1 MSAPVTS
8 TSQGD
13 HSVNCKDITVMAVPP
28 TSFNDEITPSAPV
41 LGSGKSFQ
49 TAPLPNLNKE
59 AEEHNGKTEELD
71 PMSLIGKETAEPSLE
86 FEREALGQI
95 AAKETSDTPTT
106 TKEET
111 SKTPTSAT
119 HQTSSKELSSKLPA
133 LESGKKETKED
144 KHVFKGQ
151 DTAEFSFIANNLPGK
166 EKRKICGQ
174 NEQECSIEDHKPIT
188 GPNLLKVAESPV
200 KENMSP
206 ESTRDPDI
214 SDLVKI
220 YGTDDFEDVS
230 VDPEL
235 ELVVTPADKP
245 DFSLSEEKLD
255 FENSDGDGE
264 DDGDDGDDEG
274 DEDDEDD
281 GGDEDIANNL
291 DDEVQNY
298 PPGTS
303 KDLKI
308 TDDGL
313 QSDEVSSL
321 RSASPPRDELELEL
335 KRRSSSGDN
344 LKTPISPVI

>member
-13 HSVNCKDITVMAVPP
+13 HSVNCTDITVMAVPL
-28 TSFNDEITPSAPV
+28 TLFNDEIAPSAPV

-49 TAPLPNLNKE
+49 TTPLPNLNKE
-59 AEEHNGKTEELD
+59 AKEHNGKTEELD

-86 FEREALGQI
+86 FEKEALGQI

-106 TKEET
+106 TKEQT

-133 LESGKKETKED
+133 SESGKKETKGD
-144 KHVFKGQ
+144 RHVFKGQ
-151 DTAEFSFIANNLPGK
+151 DTTEFSFIANNLPGK

-188 GPNLLKVAESPV
+188 GPNLLKVAESAV
-200 KENMSP
+200 KENMPP
-206 ESTRDPDI
+206 ESTQDTGIFDP
-214 SDLVKI
+214 VEN
-220 YGTDDFEDVS
+220 YGTEDFEDVS

-235 ELVVTPADKP
+235 EPVATPDHVETRADFP
-245 DFSLSEEKLD
+245 LSEEKLD
-255 FENSDGDGE
+255 FENS
-264 DDGDDGDDEG
+264 DGDDGDDEG

-281 GGDEDIANNL
+281 GGDEYIADNE

-298 PPGTS
+298 LPGTPE
-303 KDLKI
+303 DFEI
-308 TDDGL
+308 TDLPEDMARDDG
-313 QSDEVSSL
+313 QQPGE
-321 RSASPPRDELELEL
+321 ASPIPVSPPLEVPRDKVPRDEVAL
-335 KRRSSSGDN
+335 KFD
-344 LKTPISPVI
+344 K